1 MVINRKKKSENPVG
15 HPKKKQRTS
24 SVLKIKYNNLSHK
37 ARGKRMEDRVHTFT
51 SKKLLTSI
59 DFGSTQLQ
67 EYYNETNG
75 KTNNIGL
82 DFGRR

>member
-1 MVINRKKKSENPVG
+1 
-15 HPKKKQRTS
+15 
-24 SVLKIKYNNLSHK
+24 
-37 ARGKRMEDRVHTFT
+37 MEDRVHTFT

-67 EYYNETNG
+67 KYYNETDG

-82 DFGRR
+82 DFVRRLDDDRHVRDFKILPLI